1 MATSTDFYEIA
12 LQRKRQHGCTLISIL
27 FMAII
32 ITMLII
38 FNKEVFDYWHSIM
51 DPYYYPPEWDNNQM
65 AIMMM
70 NNGDENKLQFG
81 KMTIRILMRESFLFP
96 HFHLFLYLFRSVC
109 MSIETKSIVKMQCKL
124 K

>member
-51 DPYYYPPEWDNNQM
+51 DPYYYPPEWDHNQM

-70 NNGDENKLQFG
+70 NNGDENNNQDYTYDDYIQLQQENVDYQMNRLLNNG
-81 KMTIRILMRESFLFP
+81 NNNKGR
-96 HFHLFLYLFRSVC
+96 
-109 MSIETKSIVKMQCKL
+109 Q
-124 K
+124 